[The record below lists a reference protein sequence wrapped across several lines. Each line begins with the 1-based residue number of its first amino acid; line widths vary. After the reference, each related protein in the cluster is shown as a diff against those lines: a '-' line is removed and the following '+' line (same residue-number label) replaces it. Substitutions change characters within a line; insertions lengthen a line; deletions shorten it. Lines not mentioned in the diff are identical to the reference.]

1 MSVLGMAI
9 NVLAVIVAGNAGALF
24 RGKLRTRYQEI
35 VLLACG
41 LILGVAGLWG
51 AMRSLFIFSDK
62 KLEIEGSLLVLVSL
76 LIGTLL
82 GSSFDVEGL
91 LDRLGGAFRRAGQA
105 VAGASDAKSKTD
117 VKARADARA
126 RVTAGVGTTETGD
139 GTAAPEAEAEEKQRR
154 RLEDLPVYNLPSAR
168 SGHRFVDGFVI
179 ATLLLC
185 LNPFTLEAAQQAGL
199 TGSPTMFYYVSIL
212 DFCLVAALATV
223 YGVGVSYAAVPLLV
237 VEGVTMLLCRL
248 KNSYMEGGFGR
259 IHVSDTQRQRTV
271 DSLLNTFWGET
282 FPTMQSQFCV
292 IAGVILF
299 ALGLNL
305 ALGKKIKVA
314 NMAPALLIPLL
325 YYGVTLLV
333 QLIP

>member
-9 NVLAVIVAGNAGALF
+9 HILAVIVAGNAGAIF

-41 LILGVAGLWG
+41 LVLGVTGLWG

-82 GSSFDVEGL
+82 GSSFDVESL
-91 LDRLGGAFRRAGQA
+91 LDRLGRAFRRAGRA
-105 VAGASDAKSKTD
+105 AAGASDAKSKTNA
-117 VKARADARA
+117 KAKADAKLRE
-126 RVTAGVGTTETGD
+126 TAGTGATETIG
-139 GTAAPEAEAEEKQRR
+139 GTAALETGVDIEPRL

-179 ATLLLC
+179 ATILLC
-185 LNPFTLEAAQQAGL
+185 FSPFTLEAAQQAGL

-212 DFCLVAALATV
+212 DFVLVAALATV
-223 YGVGVSYAAVPLLV
+223 YGIGVSYAAVPLLA
-237 VEGVTMLLCRL
+237 VEGLTMLLCRL
-248 KNSYMEGGFGR
+248 KNSYMAGGFGR
-259 IHVSDTQRQRTV
+259 IHVSDAQRQRTV
-271 DSLLNTFWGET
+271 DNLLNTFWGET

-314 NMAPALLIPLL
+314 NMAPAMLIPLL

-333 QLIP
+333 QLFL